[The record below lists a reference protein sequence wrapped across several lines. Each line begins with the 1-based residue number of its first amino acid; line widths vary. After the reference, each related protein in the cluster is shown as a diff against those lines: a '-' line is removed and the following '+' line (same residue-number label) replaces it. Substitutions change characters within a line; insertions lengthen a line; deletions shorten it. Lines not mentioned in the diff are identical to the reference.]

1 MGIIYRAT
9 NKIDGKTYIGYT
21 SSWPLRKKTHE
32 KLAGKDNGYFHN
44 ALSKYGA
51 DNFEWF
57 IIDTDAKLADE
68 KMYIEE
74 YGSYWETG
82 KGYNLTRGGEGKLG
96 YVTSDETRSKISEAH
111 KGKKCTPKQLEI
123 LRENAMRMKK
133 IGHTEEAKAKISA
146 SHKGK
151 TLSDEHRKN
160 ISLNHA
166 AHRETGVYYQ
176 SQEYKEKMSKATK
189 GKKRTPE
196 QRERIRLG
204 ALKRYGK
211 GSNK

>member
-1 MGIIYRAT
+1 MGIVYKAT
-9 NKIDGKTYIGYT
+9 NKLDGKAYIGYT
-21 SSWPLRKKTHE
+21 SSWPLRKKAHE

-44 ALSKYGA
+44 ALSKYGYN
-51 DNFEWF
+51 NFEWF
-57 IIDTDAKLADE
+57 ILACDATLQDE
-68 KMYIEE
+68 RELIEE
-74 YGSYWETG
+74 HGTYWETG

-96 YVTSDETRSKISEAH
+96 YVTSEETRRKISEAH
-111 KGKKCTPKQLEI
+111 KGKKVSEKQLQT
-123 LRENAMRMKK
+123 LRQNARRMKET
-133 IGHTEEAKAKISA
+133 GHTSETKAKIA
-146 SHKGK
+146 AIHKGK
-151 TLSDEHRKN
+151 PKSEEHKQA

-166 AHRETGVYYQ
+166 AYKESGAYYQ

-211 GSNK
+211 V